1 MQWFEAPRCFAFH
14 CLNSYDDGANVVVD
28 FIRHPQMF
36 ASGTSDIYEGTPILA
51 RWILDRKTGRL
62 SETIVDEH
70 GSEFP
75 RMNET
80 RQSLAY
86 RFGYTAIIDKVGDLG
101 GTVKYDM
108 QSGSRTIHDYGLGR
122 TASEAV
128 FVQREGARVKT
139 TAM

>member
-70 GSEFP
+70 GSEF
-75 RMNET
+75 R
-80 RQSLAY
+80 
-86 RFGYTAIIDKVGDLG
+86 G
-101 GTVKYDM
+101 
-108 QSGSRTIHDYGLGR
+108 
-122 TASEAV
+122 
-128 FVQREGARVKT
+128 
-139 TAM
+139 